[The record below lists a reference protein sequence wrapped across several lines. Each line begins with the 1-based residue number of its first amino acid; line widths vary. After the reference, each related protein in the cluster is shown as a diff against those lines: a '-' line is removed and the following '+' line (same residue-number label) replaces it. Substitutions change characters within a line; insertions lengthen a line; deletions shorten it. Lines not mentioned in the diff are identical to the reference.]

1 MADKRDYYEVL
12 GVDKGADEKEIK
24 KAYRKLAMK
33 YHPDRSDEPD
43 ATEKFKEISEAYAV
57 LSDGEKR
64 QRYDQFGHA
73 GMDGF
78 TQEDIFNNIN
88 FEDIFQGFGG
98 FGGGSSIFDIFFGG
112 GGHGSNRN
120 GPQRGS
126 DVYYDLEITL
136 EDAYHGTTK
145 DIKVS
150 RNRTCPECNGTKA
163 EPGSDIETCKT
174 CGGTGQVKRVQRTI
188 LGQMAS
194 IQPCPDC
201 RGEGKII
208 VNPCHKCH
216 GRGLVRQ
223 SNTITVNIPSG
234 VDNGSRIR
242 VPGEGESGYN
252 NGPAGDLYVVIHI
265 KRHKIFE
272 REGTNLYLEIPISF
286 VQAALGGTIDVPTLT
301 KEVEL
306 KIPAGTQ
313 TDTTFRLKG
322 HGMPHIKHKGLGNL
336 YINVRVVT
344 PTKLNSKQKKLLR
357 KLESISGDELIK
369 PNKGFFE
376 KLKDAL

>member
-1 MADKRDYYEVL
+1 MAEKRDYYEVL

-33 YHPDRSDEPD
+33 YHPDRSDDPD

-57 LSDGEKR
+57 LSDDDKR

-78 TQEDIFNNIN
+78 SQEDIFNNIN
-88 FEDIFQGFGG
+88 FEDIFQGFGFG
-98 FGGGSSIFDIFFGG
+98 GGGSSIFDIFFGG
-112 GGHGSNRN
+112 GGRNRNSN

-126 DVYYDLEITL
+126 DVYYDLQITL
-136 EDAYHGTTK
+136 EDAFNGISK
-145 DIKVS
+145 DIKIA

-163 EPGSDIETCKT
+163 APGSKVETCKN
-174 CGGTGQVKRVQRTI
+174 CGGTGQVKRIQRTI

-194 IQPCPDC
+194 IQPCPEC
-201 RGEGKII
+201 KGEGKII
-208 VNPCHKCH
+208 SNPCPKCH
-216 GRGLVRQ
+216 GRGYTRQ
-223 SNTITVNIPSG
+223 TSTITVNIPAG

-242 VPGEGESGYN
+242 VPGEGESGRN
-252 NGPAGDLYVVIHI
+252 NGPAGDLYVVIHV
-265 KRHKIFE
+265 KHHKMFE
-272 REGTNLYLEIPISF
+272 RENANLYLEMPISF
-286 VQAALGGTIDVPTLT
+286 VQATLGGTVDVPTLT
-301 KEVEL
+301 KDIEL

-313 TDTTFRLKG
+313 TDTTFRLRG
-322 HGMPHIKHKGLGNL
+322 HGMPRINNSTFGNL
-336 YINVRVVT
+336 YVNVRVVT
-344 PTKLNSKQKKLLR
+344 PRKLSSKQKKLLR
-357 KLESISGDELIK
+357 KFEEISGDELVK

>member
-1 MADKRDYYEVL
+1 MAEKRDYYEVL

-33 YHPDRSDEPD
+33 YHPDRSDDPD

-57 LSDGEKR
+57 LSDDDKR

-78 TQEDIFNNIN
+78 SQEDIFNNIN
-88 FEDIFQGFGG
+88 FEDIFQGFG

-112 GGHGSNRN
+112 GGRNRNRN

-126 DVYYDLEITL
+126 DVYYDLQITL
-136 EDAYHGTTK
+136 EDAFNGIRK
-145 DIKVS
+145 DIKIA

-163 EPGSDIETCKT
+163 APGSDVETCKT
-174 CGGTGQVKRVQRTI
+174 CGGTGQVKRVQNTI

-194 IQPCPDC
+194 IQPCPNC
-201 RGEGKII
+201 KGEGKII
-208 VNPCHKCH
+208 TNPCPKCH
-216 GRGLVRQ
+216 GRGYTKQ
-223 SNTITVNIPSG
+223 TSTITVNIPAG

-242 VPGEGESGYN
+242 VPGEGESGQN

-265 KRHKIFE
+265 KHHKLFE
-272 REGTNLYLEIPISF
+272 REGNNLYLEMPISF
-286 VQAALGGTIDVPTLT
+286 VQATLGGTVDVPTLT
-301 KEVEL
+301 KDIEL

-313 TDTTFRLKG
+313 TDTTFRLRG
-322 HGMPHIKHKGLGNL
+322 HGMPRINSNNFGNL
-336 YINVRVVT
+336 YVNVRVVT
-344 PTKLNSKQKKLLR
+344 PRKLSSKQKKLLR
-357 KLESISGDELIK
+357 EFEKISGDELVK

-376 KLKDAL
+376 KIKDAL

>member
-1 MADKRDYYEVL
+1 MAEKRDYYEVL

-33 YHPDRSDEPD
+33 YHPDRSEDPN

-57 LSDGEKR
+57 LSDEEKR

-88 FEDIFQGFGG
+88 FEDIFQGFGFG
-98 FGGGSSIFDIFFGG
+98 GGGSSIFDIFFGG
-112 GGHGSNRN
+112 GRNRNRN

-126 DVYYDLEITL
+126 DIYYDLQISL
-136 EDAYHGTTK
+136 EDAFNGISK
-145 DIKVS
+145 DIKIA

-163 EPGSDIETCKT
+163 APGSKVETCKK
-174 CGGTGQVKRVQRTI
+174 CGGTGQVKRIQNTI

-194 IQPCPDC
+194 IQPCPEC
-201 RGEGKII
+201 KGEGKII
-208 VNPCHKCH
+208 SNPCPKCH
-216 GRGLVRQ
+216 GRGYTRQ
-223 SNTITVNIPSG
+223 TSTITVNIPAG

-242 VPGEGESGYN
+242 VPGEGESGQK

-265 KRHKIFE
+265 KRHKLFE
-272 REGTNLYLEIPISF
+272 RDGSNLYLEMPISF
-286 VQAALGGTIDVPTLT
+286 VQATLGGTVDVPTLT
-301 KEVEL
+301 KDIEL

-313 TDTTFRLKG
+313 TDTTFRLRG
-322 HGMPHIKHKGLGNL
+322 HGMPRLNSSNLGNL
-336 YINVRVVT
+336 YVNVRVVT
-344 PTKLNSKQKKLLR
+344 PRKLSSKQKKLLR
-357 KLESISGDELIK
+357 QFEEISGDELVK
-369 PNKGFFE
+369 PNKGFFD
-376 KLKDAL
+376 KIKDAL